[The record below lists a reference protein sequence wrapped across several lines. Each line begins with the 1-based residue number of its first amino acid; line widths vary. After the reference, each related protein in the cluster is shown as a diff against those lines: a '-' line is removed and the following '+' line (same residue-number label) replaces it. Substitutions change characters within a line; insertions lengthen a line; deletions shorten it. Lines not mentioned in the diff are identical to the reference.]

1 DTESPTRVR
10 ELAAALGAMGSL
22 TAGALHDSDGARD
35 VYVFLP
41 PDTDVRGVGGFA
53 SEIDRAMRRAAVE
66 GLVLHSAVLRSG
78 RRRLII
84 RRPAGSNLLV
94 AGGETE
100 RPGLAYRQV
109 ESAALALGA
118 R

>member
-1 DTESPTRVR
+1 MRLHVAQEVD
-10 ELAAALGAMGSL
+10 GSL
-22 TAGALHDSDGARD
+22 
-35 VYVFLP
+35 
-41 PDTDVRGVGGFA
+41 
-53 SEIDRAMRRAAVE
+53 AMQGEHETVE